1 MQQLASRLWV
11 ASSIVLSCLATLT
24 PARAQIVP
32 DNTLPVNSSVTPGCT
47 VCRIDGGTLRGTNL
61 FHSFSEFSVPRGG
74 EAFFNNGLQ
83 IQNILTR
90 VTGSSVSNIDGR
102 LRANGTANLF
112 LLNPNGI
119 IFGQNATLNLGG
131 SFIAST
137 ASSLVFADGTV
148 FSAKPHT
155 STPPLL
161 TISVPL
167 GLQFGG
173 NPGKILVQG
182 NGQGIKF
189 TFDLFTSDLPDL
201 IDTNFGLRVPSNQ
214 TLAIVG
220 GDMSLEGATLKTAG
234 GRIELGS
241 VAGSGFVSLTPIAKG
256 WALGYQ
262 GVSAFGDIQLS
273 QQAAVDAS
281 GLGGGDIAIW
291 GRHMS
296 LTSGSQIETSTLG
309 TQPGGTLAVNA
320 TDVVELIGTSTDGR
334 FPSLLAASVYR
345 GAKGAGGELSIDTGR
360 LIVRDGAAVITG
372 TLGEGP
378 SGNLRVNATESVEV
392 IGTSA
397 LLTASVFPGA
407 KGAGGELSIDTG
419 RLIVRDG
426 AVVATGTLG
435 EGSSGNLRVNATQSV
450 ELVGTSSDGK
460 ASSALTT
467 SVFPGA
473 KGAGG
478 ELSIDTGRLIVRDGA
493 VVATA
498 TFGEGQAGNLRVN
511 ATQSVELVG
520 RSSDG
525 RAANGLFTS
534 VQPGAKGAGGE
545 LSIDTG
551 RLIVRDGATVTTSTL
566 GEGPSGN
573 LRVNATESVE
583 VTGRSPD
590 GFPSLLTGRTRTA
603 FNGGTLRVE
612 TGRLVVGDGAQ
623 ITVSSTSSGQAGTLE
638 LKADSILLDNQA
650 SLQANTTGGGGNIS
664 LTTPLLLLRRGSNIT
679 TNAQGNNIQGGNITI
694 DTDNLVAIPQED
706 SDISA
711 NSQDSRGGNVTINA
725 QGIFGIQFRP
735 LPTPLS
741 DITASGKDFFL
752 NGIVDINTL
761 GVNPTQ
767 GLVALP
773 TTPVDPSRQISQEC
787 SAQNR
792 ESRFTVTGRGGLPQS
807 PTEIISPDMVQ
818 DDLGTQVA
826 SNPPI
831 RESIKPSPSREPK
844 QLVEA
849 QGWVVDDKGVVTL
862 YGRFQ
867 VNRVESIQCI
877 NRENTRMY

>member
-148 FSAKPHT
+148 FSAKPDTDT

-220 GDMSLEGATLKTAG
+220 GDISLEGATLKTAG

-241 VAGSGFVSLTPIAKG
+241 VAGSGFVSLTPIDKG

-291 GRHMS
+291 GRHLS
-296 LTSGSQIETSTLG
+296 LTSGSQIEASTLG

-334 FPSLLAASVYR
+334 FPSGLAASVYP
-345 GAKGAGGELSIDTGR
+345 GAKGAGGELSIHTGR
-360 LIVRDGAAVITG
+360 LIVRDGAAVMTG

-378 SGNLRVNATESVEV
+378 SGNLRVNAT
-392 IGTSA
+392 
-397 LLTASVFPGA
+397 
-407 KGAGGELSIDTG
+407 
-419 RLIVRDG
+419 
-426 AVVATGTLG
+426 
-435 EGSSGNLRVNATQSV
+435 QSV
-450 ELVGTSSDGK
+450 ELVRRSSDGK
-460 ASSALTT
+460 ASSALST

-493 VVATA
+493 VIATA

-520 RSSDG
+520 RSFDG

-551 RLIVRDGATVTTSTL
+551 RFIVRDGAVVSAGTL
-566 GEGPSGN
+566 GEGLSGK

-590 GFPSLLTGRTRTA
+590 GFPSLLTARTRTA
-603 FNGGTLRVE
+603 YKGGTLRVE

-623 ITVSSTSSGQAGTLE
+623 IAVSSTSTGKAGTLE

-650 SLQANTTGGGGNIS
+650 SLQANTTGGGGDIS

-706 SDISA
+706 SDISG

-773 TTPVDPSRQISQEC
+773 TTLVDASRQISQEC

>member
-1 MQQLASRLWV
+1 
-11 ASSIVLSCLATLT
+11 
-24 PARAQIVP
+24 
-32 DNTLPVNSSVTPGCT
+32 
-47 VCRIDGGTLRGTNL
+47 
-61 FHSFSEFSVPRGG
+61 
-74 EAFFNNGLQ
+74 
-83 IQNILTR
+83 
-90 VTGSSVSNIDGR
+90 
-102 LRANGTANLF
+102 
-112 LLNPNGI
+112 
-119 IFGQNATLNLGG
+119 
-131 SFIAST
+131 
-137 ASSLVFADGTV
+137 
-148 FSAKPHT
+148 
-155 STPPLL
+155 
-161 TISVPL
+161 
-167 GLQFGG
+167 LQFEG
-173 NPGKILVQG
+173 NPGKIVVQG
-182 NGQGIKF
+182 NGQG
-189 TFDLFTSDLPDL
+189 TRFTSDL
-201 IDTNFGLRVPSNQ
+201 IDTDFGLRVPSNQ

-241 VAGSGFVSLTPIAKG
+241 LAGSGFVSLTPIAKG

-273 QQAAVDAS
+273 QQATVDAS
-281 GLGGGDIAIW
+281 GLGGGDIAVW
-291 GRHMS
+291 SRHLK
-296 LTSGSQIETSTLG
+296 LTGGATIEASTLG
-309 TQPGGTLAVNA
+309 AQPGGTLAVHA
-320 TDVVELIGTSTDGR
+320 TNSVELIGTSADGK
-334 FPSLLAASVYR
+334 FASGLFASVFA

-360 LIVRDGAAVITG
+360 LIVRDGAQA
-372 TLGEGP
+372 
-378 SGNLRVNATESVEV
+378 
-392 IGTSA
+392 
-397 LLTASVFPGA
+397 
-407 KGAGGELSIDTG
+407 
-419 RLIVRDG
+419 
-426 AVVATGTLG
+426 ATGTFG
-435 EGSSGNLRVNATQSV
+435 QGSSGNLRVNATQSV
-450 ELVGTSSDGK
+450 ELVGRSSDGQFPSVLG
-460 ASSALTT
+460 A
-467 SVFPGA
+467 SVFAGA

-478 ELSIDTGRLIVRDGA
+478 ELSINTGRLIVRDGA
-493 VVATA
+493 AVITG
-498 TFGEGQAGNLRVN
+498 TFGEGPSGNLRVN

-525 RAANGLFTS
+525 RAASGLFTS
-534 VQPGAKGAGGE
+534 LQPRAKGAGGE
-545 LSIDTG
+545 LSIDTR
-551 RLIVRDGATVTTSTL
+551 RLIVRDGAVAGTSTV

-583 VTGRSPD
+583 VTGTSPD
-590 GFPSLLTGRTRTA
+590 GFPSLLTARTRTA
-603 FNGGTLRVE
+603 FNGGTLRVQ

-623 ITVSSTSSGQAGTLE
+623 ITVSSTSSGKAGTLE
-638 LKADSILLDNQA
+638 LKADSILLNNQA

-664 LTTPLLLLRRGSNIT
+664 LTTPRLLLRRGSNIT

-735 LPTPLS
+735 LRTPLS

-773 TTPVDPSRQISQEC
+773 TTPVDASRQISQEC

-831 RESIKPSPSREPK
+831 RESTKPSPSREPK

-862 YGRFQ
+862 YGKFQ

>member
-148 FSAKPHT
+148 FSAKPDT

-167 GLQFGG
+167 GLQFGT
-173 NPGKILVQG
+173 NPGKIVVQG
-182 NGQGIKF
+182 NGQGRRF
-189 TFDLFTSDLPDL
+189 TSDLFTSNLFTSDL
-201 IDTNFGLRVPSNQ
+201 IDTDFGLRVPSNQ

-220 GDMSLEGATLKTAG
+220 GDISLEGATLKTAG

-241 VAGSGFVSLTPIAKG
+241 VAGSSFVSLTPVDKG

-296 LTSGSQIETSTLG
+296 LSGSQIEASTLG
-309 TQPGGTLAVNA
+309 TQSGGTLAVNA

-334 FPSLLAASVYR
+334 FPSGLGASVY
-345 GAKGAGGELSIDTGR
+345 
-360 LIVRDGAAVITG
+360 
-372 TLGEGP
+372 
-378 SGNLRVNATESVEV
+378 
-392 IGTSA
+392 
-397 LLTASVFPGA
+397 PGA

-419 RLIVRDG
+419 RLILRYG
-426 AVVATGTLG
+426 AALITGTFG
-435 EGSSGNLRVNATQSV
+435 EGPSGNLRVNATQSV
-450 ELVGTSSDGK
+450 ELIGTSADSQFRSGFY
-460 ASSALTT
+460 AR
-467 SVFPGA
+467 VYPGA

-478 ELSIDTGRLIVRDGA
+478 ELSIDTGRLILRDGA
-493 VVATA
+493 QVSASTG
-498 TFGEGQAGNLRVN
+498 GEGPSGNLRVN
-511 ATQSVELVG
+511 ATQSVELWG
-520 RSSDG
+520 GGTWSDG
-525 RAANGLFTS
+525 QFPTGLFTS

-551 RLIVRDGATVTTSTL
+551 RLIVRDGAVVSASTV
-566 GEGPSGN
+566 GEGLSGN
-573 LRVNATESVE
+573 LRVNATQSVE
-583 VTGRSPD
+583 VTGTDRY
-590 GFPSLLTGRTRTA
+590 GFPSLLAARTRTA
-603 FNGGTLRVE
+603 YNGGTLRVE

-623 ITVSSTSSGQAGTLE
+623 ITVSSTSSGKAGTLE
-638 LKADSILLDNQA
+638 IKADSILLNNQA

-706 SDISA
+706 SNISA
-711 NSQDSRGGNVTINA
+711 NSQDSRGGNITINA

-773 TTPVDPSRQISQEC
+773 TTLVDASRQISQEC

>member
-148 FSAKPHT
+148 FSAKPDT

-167 GLQFGG
+167 GLQFGT
-173 NPGKILVQG
+173 NPGKIVVQG
-182 NGQGIKF
+182 NGQGRRF
-189 TFDLFTSDLPDL
+189 TSDLFTSNLFTSDL
-201 IDTNFGLRVPSNQ
+201 IDTDFGLRVPSNQ

-220 GDMSLEGATLKTAG
+220 GDISLEGATLKTAG

-241 VAGSGFVSLTPIAKG
+241 VAGSSFVSLTPVDKG

-296 LTSGSQIETSTLG
+296 LSGSQIEASTLG
-309 TQPGGTLAVNA
+309 TQSGGTLAVNA

-334 FPSLLAASVYR
+334 FPSGLGASVY
-345 GAKGAGGELSIDTGR
+345 
-360 LIVRDGAAVITG
+360 
-372 TLGEGP
+372 
-378 SGNLRVNATESVEV
+378 
-392 IGTSA
+392 
-397 LLTASVFPGA
+397 PGA

-419 RLIVRDG
+419 RLILRYG
-426 AVVATGTLG
+426 AALITGTFG
-435 EGSSGNLRVNATQSV
+435 EGPSGNLRVNATQSV
-450 ELVGTSSDGK
+450 ELWGGGTWSDGQ
-460 ASSALTT
+460 
-467 SVFPGA
+467 FP
-473 KGAGG
+473 
-478 ELSIDTGRLIVRDGA
+478 T
-493 VVATA
+493 
-498 TFGEGQAGNLRVN
+498 
-511 ATQSVELVG
+511 
-520 RSSDG
+520 
-525 RAANGLFTS
+525 GLFTS

-551 RLIVRDGATVTTSTL
+551 RLIVRDGAVVSASTV
-566 GEGPSGN
+566 GEGLSGN
-573 LRVNATESVE
+573 LRVNATQSVE
-583 VTGRSPD
+583 VTGTDRY
-590 GFPSLLTGRTRTA
+590 GFPSLLAARTRTA
-603 FNGGTLRVE
+603 YNGGTLRVE

-623 ITVSSTSSGQAGTLE
+623 ITVSSTSSGKAGTLE
-638 LKADSILLDNQA
+638 IKADSILLNNQA

-706 SDISA
+706 SNISA
-711 NSQDSRGGNVTINA
+711 NSQDSRGGNITINA

-773 TTPVDPSRQISQEC
+773 TTLVDASRQISQEC